1 MAYELLA
8 EKDVDLSKLGFGDNL
23 VIEFDPEQC
32 KLRVSIFEEGHFQ
45 DDVELSIADNLDGH
59 CQMSDKDNVYQAKE
73 RLILFP
79 VRIGGVK

>member
-23 VIEFDPEQC
+23 VVEFDPEQC

-45 DDVELSIADNLDGH
+45 DEVEWHLPD
-59 CQMSDKDNVYQAKE
+59 
-73 RLILFP
+73 ILKMK
-79 VRIGGVK
+79 G